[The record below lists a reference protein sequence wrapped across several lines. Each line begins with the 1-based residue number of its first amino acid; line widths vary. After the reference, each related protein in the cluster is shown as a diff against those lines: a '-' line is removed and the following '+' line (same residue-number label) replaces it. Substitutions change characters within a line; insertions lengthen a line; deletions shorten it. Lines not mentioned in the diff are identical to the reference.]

1 MTKKKTPRKSAATK
15 KTAPKKK
22 QVSSK
27 SKPAQTR
34 AGSRKKTSSSNAPKT
49 KKTTSVKKSSSSK
62 STANA
67 NKTGARSSAA
77 KKTAA
82 KTKKTVAAG
91 KKPGAGKKKA
101 AATKKKPAAAKKKA
115 AATKGK
121 APASAKK
128 TASKQ
133 TNTIVTGSTGTPK
146 SPKEKKPAG
155 EKSTASRGLASK
167 SRPIAFS
174 LDEAR
179 HIARTRASDS
189 VRSVSAPKKQSSDT
203 PASSAKKG
211 EKPQEPK
218 PAARVLG
225 AASLAEILGRT
236 PGTSTSPVESLKKE
250 VPKKLHRYLELLQG
264 LREHVLSELDLHTK
278 DTLKRSSKEDSGN
291 LSGYGQ
297 HMADAG
303 TDSFDRDFALSL
315 VSTEQEALSEIEAA
329 IERIHKGTY
338 GVCEITGKP
347 ISKERLLAVPFAR
360 YSIEGQVEYEKTK
373 RHPSQRGG
381 AYLDS
386 GSDGGDF
393 LTDDSE
399 E

>member
-1 MTKKKTPRKSAATK
+1 MTKEKTLRKGPATK
-15 KTAPKKK
+15 KAAPEKKH
-22 QVSSK
+22 VSSK
-27 SKPAQTR
+27 SKPAR
-34 AGSRKKTSSSNAPKT
+34 ARTGSRKKTSSSTAQKT

-67 NKTGARSSAA
+67 KKTGTKSGAG

-82 KTKKTVAAG
+82 KAKKTVAAE
-91 KKPGAGKKKA
+91 KKAGTGKKKA
-101 AATKKKPAAAKKKA
+101 PAAKKIP
-115 AATKGK
+115 AATTKS

-128 TASKQ
+128 TTSKQ
-133 TNTIVTGSTGTPK
+133 TRAKVIGSTGTAK
-146 SPKEKKPAG
+146 SPKDNKTSG
-155 EKSTASRGLASK
+155 EKSTASRRLVAK

-179 HIARTRASDS
+179 HIARTRASAS
-189 VRSVSAPKKQSSDT
+189 ARKAPKTQAPNT
-203 PASSAKKG
+203 PAAKAKKG
-211 EKPQEPK
+211 EMPQETK
-218 PAARVLG
+218 PTARVLG
-225 AASLAEILGRT
+225 AASLADILGRT
-236 PGTSTSPVESLKKE
+236 PGTSTNPVENLKKE
-250 VPKKLHRYLELLQG
+250 VPKKHHRYLELLKD

-347 ISKERLLAVPFAR
+347 IAKERLLAVPFAR

-373 RHPSQRGG
+373 RRPSQRGG

-393 LTDDSE
+393 LTEDSE

>member
-82 KTKKTVAAG
+82 AG

-101 AATKKKPAAAKKKA
+101 AATKKKPATAKKKAARKA

-133 TNTIVTGSTGTPK
+133 TNTKVTGSAGKPK

-203 PASSAKKG
+203 PASPAKKG

-303 TDSFDRDFALSL
+303 TVSFDRDFALSL

>member
-1 MTKKKTPRKSAATK
+1 MTKKKTPRKSAANK

-22 QVSSK
+22 HVSSTP
-27 SKPAQTR
+27 KPAPAR
-34 AGSRKKTSSSNAPKT
+34 AGGRKKTSSSNAPKT

-67 NKTGARSSAA
+67 KKSGAKSS
-77 KKTAA
+77 TA
-82 KTKKTVAAG
+82 KTTAVKAKKTVAA
-91 KKPGAGKKKA
+91 KKKL
-101 AATKKKPAAAKKKA
+101 AATKAKK
-115 AATKGK
+115 
-121 APASAKK
+121 PASAKK
-128 TASKQ
+128 TTSKQ
-133 TNTIVTGSTGTPK
+133 ANAKVTGSTGTSK
-146 SPKEKKPAG
+146 SPKEQKASG
-155 EKSTASRGLASK
+155 EKSIPTRGLAAK

-179 HIARTRASDS
+179 HVARTRASDS
-189 VRSVSAPKKQSSDT
+189 ARDAPKKQT
-203 PASSAKKG
+203 HNAPASSAKKE

-225 AASLAEILGRT
+225 AASLADILGRT
-236 PGTSTSPVESLKKE
+236 PGTSASPVESLKKD
-250 VPKKLHRYLELLQG
+250 VPKKHHRYLELLQD

-347 ISKERLLAVPFAR
+347 IAKERLLAVPFAR